1 MAEPV
6 IVKERPGGLY
16 TNDVITT
23 RGHHLYADDLGPS
36 PFEYLSAALGAC
48 TNMTLR
54 MYIGRKKW
62 SVDRVSVEVIHK
74 KVSRGDEP
82 PRDVFTRIITI
93 EGDIDRVQRARLL
106 EIANKCPVHKTLE
119 AGSEVIT
126 KEKETAPT

>member
-1 MAEPV
+1 
-6 IVKERPGGLY
+6 
-16 TNDVITT
+16 
-23 RGHHLYADDLGPS
+23 
-36 PFEYLSAALGAC
+36 
-48 TNMTLR
+48 MTLR